1 MNRKKIIYLSLFLL
15 VPILLFVIALGV
27 IYSKQREI
35 TQNVLSKINEEF
47 IGELVI
53 ADSYIS
59 PFASFPYISID
70 LQNIQFFE
78 NKEMNTKPIYEAKD
92 LYLGFNV
99 WDVLRGKY
107 EVKKLKI
114 EDGHL
119 DLIQYEN
126 GDINLLL
133 AKGLGNEEEDEEDS
147 DAFAFDLDGFELNKF
162 ELTYSN
168 LSTNQDLVFHI
179 DRLKSNVRLSDNQTS
194 LGVVT
199 DLIFDLDENGENT
212 FFADKHMSLDLKL
225 DYFSDGKLLKIS
237 PSKLKL
243 EGALLALNGEIILL
257 DDGMDLDLKLDG
269 EKPDFNIFAAFLPNE
284 TAALLSRYKNEGEV
298 FFTGSVRGKT
308 GPGLNPAVSIE
319 FGADN
324 AYFLNTSIQKKVDEL
339 RFTGFYTNGS
349 DRNLKTSEIQ
359 LQHFH
364 ARPDEGIFQGR
375 MVIRNFEDPYVK
387 INLNA
392 DLDLEFLGAFFEIE
406 GLRGIQGQVLL
417 DMDFDE
423 LVDIDFPPTTISS
436 VEGSLQSKLQVKNL
450 SLTIPDYHLPVKQA
464 NAYAYMRK
472 GKVVLDS
479 LSFKIG
485 DSDFAFSGELN
496 DFSAMLHQTKSPVKV
511 KFNSKSNQ
519 IKLNQLIKPDS
530 SGKGFEEEIKDFEV
544 KMAFESTGRDLMNF
558 EHVPLGEFFIEDF
571 HAKLKN
577 FPHKFHDFHA
587 DILIKDNELQ
597 VKDFKGEIDDT
608 DFVITGK
615 FSNYKKWFEEE
626 KNGDSSF
633 DFDLAS
639 KKLQLNDLLT
649 YDGVNYL
656 PEDYADE
663 VITDLKLNGRVD
675 LHYLKE
681 FKSAD
686 FYLNQLSGKLN
697 IHPLK
702 LENFDGRV
710 HFEDSYLTVEKLGG
724 KMGVSDFKID
734 MGYFIAGIDSIPK
747 SKVKRNYFR
756 LNSQV
761 LDLDA
766 LMGFEGF
773 ESETNH
779 QDSFNIFQ
787 LPFSEME
794 FSANIGKL
802 NYHKFWLE
810 NVKANAR
817 TTSNHYLYLDTL
829 SMNVASGFL
838 AAKGYF
844 NGSNPEEIYF
854 HSDLVADKLDLDK
867 LLFKF
872 ENFGQD
878 YLINENLHGLVSGKI
893 KSKFL
898 VYPDLTPIIDKS
910 EASMDL
916 TVYQGSL
923 VNFAPL
929 DAMAS
934 YFGDRNLKN
943 VRFDTLSNTFELK
956 QGVLHIPS
964 MNINSSLGFIELSG
978 RQSLDLNMDYF
989 IRVPLAMVTQVGFRA
1004 LFGGKNKTEI
1014 DPDQE
1019 DDIVY
1024 RDQDKRVRFVNINM
1038 KGTPDDYKIS
1048 LGKEKK

>member
-1 MNRKKIIYLSLFLL
+1 MNRKRVIYISLFLL
-15 VPILLFVIALGV
+15 IPILLFAVATGV

-35 TQNVLSKINEEF
+35 TQNALAKINEEF
-47 IGELVI
+47 LGVLVI

-59 PFASFPYISID
+59 PFANFPYISID
-70 LQNIQFFE
+70 LKHIQFFE
-78 NKEMNTKPIYEAKD
+78 NKEMNTKPIYEAQD
-92 LYLGFNV
+92 LYLGFNI
-99 WDVLRGKY
+99 WDIFRGKY
-107 EVKKLKI
+107 EVKKLSI
-114 EDGHL
+114 SEGHL

-133 AKGLGNEEEDEEDS
+133 AKGLDREEDEEDS
-147 DAFAFDLDGFELNKF
+147 SGDFAFDLAGFELKKF
-162 ELTYSN
+162 DITYSN
-168 LSTNQDLVFHI
+168 LSTHQDLVFHI
-179 DRLKSNVRLSDNQTS
+179 NALKSS
-194 LGVVT
+194 LKLTDEHTHLDVVS

-212 FFADKHMSLDLKL
+212 FFADKHVYLDLKL
-225 DYFSDGKLLKIS
+225 DYYTDNKSLKIS

-243 EGALLALNGEIILL
+243 EGALLALSGKIDLL
-257 DDGMDLDLKLDG
+257 EEGMDLDLKLDG

-284 TAALLSRYKNEGEV
+284 TAELLKRYKNEGEV
-298 FFTGSVRGKT
+298 FFTGSVRGIA
-308 GPGLNPAVSIE
+308 GPGLNPAVSVE

-324 AYFLNTSIQKKVDEL
+324 AYFLNPTIQKKVDEL
-339 RFTGFYTNGS
+339 RFTGFYTNGT

-436 VEGSLQSKLQVKNL
+436 VEGSLQSKLQLKNL
-450 SLTIPDYHLPVKQA
+450 SLAIPDYHLPVRQA

-472 GKVVLDS
+472 GKVILDS
-479 LSFKIG
+479 LSFKLG

-496 DFSAMLHQTKSPVKV
+496 DFSAMLHQTNTPVKV
-511 KFNSKSNQ
+511 NFKSKSSQ
-519 IKLNQLIKPDS
+519 IILNQLFKPDTTE
-530 SGKGFEEEIKDFEV
+530 KGTDEEIRDFEI
-544 KMAFESTGRDLMNF
+544 KMAFESTGKDLMNF
-558 EHVPLGEFFIEDF
+558 EYLPLGEFFIEDF

-577 FPHKFHDFHA
+577 FPHEFHDFHA
-587 DILIKDNELQ
+587 DIMIREDELQ

-608 DFVITGK
+608 DFLITGV
-615 FSNYKKWFEEE
+615 FSNYKNWFEDE
-626 KNGDSSF
+626 KVGDSSF
-633 DFDLAS
+633 DFDLVS
-639 KKLQLNDLLT
+639 KKLQFNDLLT

-663 VITDLKLNGRVD
+663 VVTDLKLKGKAD
-675 LHYLKE
+675 LHYQKE

-686 FYLNQLSGKLN
+686 FYLNQLSGKLKV
-697 IHPLK
+697 HPLK

-724 KMGVSDFKID
+724 KMGVSDFKVD
-734 MGYFIAGIDSIPK
+734 LGYFLAANDSISQPTN
-747 SKVKRNYFR
+747 KRNYFR
-756 LNSQV
+756 LSSQV

-773 ESETNH
+773 EDETNH

-794 FSANIGKL
+794 FSANIGKM

-810 NVKANAR
+810 NVKAKAR
-817 TTSNHYLYLDTL
+817 TTTNHFLYLDTL
-829 SMNVASGFL
+829 SMNVASGSL

-854 HSDLVADKLDLDK
+854 HSDLKADKLDLDK

-893 KSKFL
+893 NSKFL

-910 EASMDL
+910 EATMDL

-964 MNINSSLGFIELSG
+964 MNINSSLGFIEISG
-978 RQSLDLNMDYF
+978 RQSLDLHMDYF

-1004 LFGGKNKTEI
+1004 LFGGKNKAEV